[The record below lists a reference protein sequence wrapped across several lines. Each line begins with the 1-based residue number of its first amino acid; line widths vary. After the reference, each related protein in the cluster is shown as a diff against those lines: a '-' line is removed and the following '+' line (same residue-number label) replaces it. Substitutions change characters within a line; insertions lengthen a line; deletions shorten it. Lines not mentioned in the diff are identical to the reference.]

1 MEIIWY
7 EFFFLLALFKKDLLI
22 YLWLCW
28 VFVAGA
34 GFFSSCGEWGYSLVA
49 VFGLFIVVAFLFVE
63 YRL

>member
-28 VFVAGA
+28 VFVTARGPSFVAGR
-34 GFFSSCGEWGYSLVA
+34 GYSLVVVCGLLIA
-49 VFGLFIVVAFLFVE
+49 VVSLVEHGL
-63 YRL
+63 